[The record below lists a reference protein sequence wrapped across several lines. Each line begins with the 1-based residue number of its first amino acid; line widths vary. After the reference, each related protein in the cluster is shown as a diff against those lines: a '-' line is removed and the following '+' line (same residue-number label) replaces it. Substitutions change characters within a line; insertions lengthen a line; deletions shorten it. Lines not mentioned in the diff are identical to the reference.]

1 MSIKGTILKVIS
13 TEELTRLDSFVY
25 QHINASSVWVD
36 AALEHSVMLFVLA
49 GNVEVFSTRKLTI
62 SEKESKVIILPKG
75 SRADVS
81 ISAGSVVI
89 TFAFLNYFDLLP
101 MTIAE
106 MQLLDGHG
114 GDTQRCLTIPPY
126 VRILL
131 QEIRA
136 FLADKEIPD
145 VVHRVYFAKVI
156 RSLEKY
162 YGSKNFA
169 SFFAPIVCE
178 RFNAVEKYHKMLL
191 ASENRIEMC

>member
-1 MSIKGTILKVIS
+1 MSIKGTILKVFS
-13 TEELTRLDSFVY
+13 TEDITRLDSFVY
-25 QHINASSVWVD
+25 QHVSASSVWVD
-36 AALEHSVMLFVLA
+36 AALNHSVLLFVMA

-62 SEKESKVIILPKG
+62 SEEEQKVIILPKG
-75 SRADVS
+75 SRADIS
-81 ISAGSVVI
+81 ISAGSVII

-106 MQLLDGHG
+106 MQLLDGHD
-114 GDTQRCLTIPPY
+114 GDIQRWLAIPPY

-169 SFFAPIVCE
+169 SFLAPIVCK

-191 ASENRIEMC
+191 ASENRLEMC